1 MYEKENKMTLQGENK
16 NSAGNSNLE
25 TSACVLS
32 NAQMNI
38 ENDDQCVTSENLTN
52 SIATERVKLFGKN
65 DNHDD
70 RGKEIQSVS
79 NHADLSSKNEYSKE
93 SISLSMMTVQNKREK
108 FENSTCNSGHVKKSC
123 LKSEYGTE
131 VIGSD
136 NSLTMS
142 TAGLEVGHNIN
153 MPPGHNDISNTVS
166 GGFSYASGKKV
177 AVSDDSLLKAVK
189 LLEDVQEQRCEKQ
202 KMIPKPVVGQPL
214 VKGKRLQLS
223 YSVTERMSKIFKGI
237 KTEVPLLGQSP
248 RFDCKVSCDPSG
260 PLLLDKKDDEK
271 HVDEVSA
278 DDACTTF
285 GSFSSAS
292 GKKISMSEAARQ
304 KAKKLV
310 AEISKDLVA
319 AGLQSEGLIPVA
331 TPLEPSFSED
341 LKLVNKDKVTQGGA
355 LRVLPKGFRPFKPPK
370 LNKELLKR
378 KPVEPT
384 KSEVIKGNDK
394 SKSALC
400 AEKNDRIDIDD
411 IADVLNNSMEGM
423 SATQWRK
430 VAASTDLFM
439 NNPQGLEE
447 GPFDVTAFTQITK
460 PQQNIET
467 VVNELNVKP
476 DKSGCRTGQKSTE
489 ARQSTGLTCATEI
502 DSSAPGNLAVQAENS
517 SYSMPVSNTDRE
529 QVGSYIGSPRKLDVA
544 QRIEGFGKACMNS
557 EKVCSNSKATIHNK
571 GEKSTDSLKKPL
583 STLSVNPMLFDEN
596 SADSIGSET
605 VLGFCTASGK
615 DISLSQQSLNNA
627 QEKFDAVWKERGSI
641 SKSRFEGFTTA
652 TGNMI
657 SVSSEALDQARQVL
671 ETAIE
676 YLPGT
681 SAQER
686 MNEGLCEPEDISDT
700 ALEHARQL
708 WISHDKQYIEADS
721 DQSVPSLTT
730 EMKEKPNSKKSEVSI
745 IECSQNQNFAGQTRT
760 LIHSPESKPINNE
773 ETPHKV
779 PLSNV
784 SSAKKGDGDKKSW
797 QVSISDT
804 HEKEIF
810 SENESKASVT
820 CRSLLDAE
828 NNQSGSE
835 EFKGENSVNKD
846 QQVSGFKGFSTASG
860 NIVSVSVSALQKAK
874 SLLDDV
880 EKSDEKAY
888 YSSHSRKKCVKHSK
902 LHSHSVGTFK
912 GFSTASGN
920 KVSVSEES
928 LVAAKTLMED
938 IDTYSTSITADRA
951 SRVSDNDYKQSFVQG
966 RNPLHK
972 PDRSNEAS
980 EPSYSFE
987 DKGCTIVEKAMTST
1001 VSSGFSGFST
1011 ASGQKVTV
1019 SEKHLAKAR
1028 KLFDE
1033 TIHVADASPRKCSD
1047 LTCQTTPSG
1056 NKPTVTDEKLLQ
1068 AKKLSR
1074 GVETPLNHIVNSDFK
1089 KGSKVSCVITAND
1102 IKVTEP
1108 IKPLLDTN
1116 KLVDETNTTAEVPVT
1131 KDFAKNTSE
1140 FAGYSSASSNKVTV
1154 PDENVLKANKLLNG
1168 TRNLTSVSKNTE
1180 QKMGFTGF
1188 STASGHKVTVSEE
1201 NLLEA
1206 KKIFDEADCAVDAIN
1221 NQKSVLP
1228 GNSSGFSGFATA
1240 SGCKV
1245 SVSEE
1250 SLFKAKKLLD
1260 ESEKCVAL
1268 EKSLEFQYQ
1277 KKISSGF
1284 AGFATASGTKVSV
1297 SEESLVK
1304 AKELFNASDNF
1315 VGMKGATEYQDPR
1328 KTCGFSGFTTAS
1340 GNKVDVSEKNL
1351 QEAKKLF
1358 DETENTN
1365 KTYKAGNTSGFT
1377 GFATA
1382 SGNKV
1387 NVSEKNLL
1395 EGRKLFDEIENSDK
1409 TYKVETGFTGFET
1422 ASGNKVNVSEKNLQ
1436 DARKLFD
1443 EIESSGELYKA
1454 GNTSGFTGVA
1464 TASGNK
1470 VSVSEENLLK
1480 AKVMVYET
1488 VNSTSVSKNT
1498 ECETEFAGFSTA
1510 SGHKV
1515 TVSEKNLLEAK
1526 KIFDDNDNFMNSNKN
1541 NGACRTEQTS
1551 GFAGF
1556 ETASGNKV
1564 AVSEENLLIARKLV
1578 DESVE
1583 TADVLKCKKSMLYG
1597 KGTEFTGDGDA
1608 SNKVNK
1614 IRNEIQEKDINNTLQ
1629 KKKLNIFATAGGRNV
1644 RVSDKALEEAKK
1656 VLDGKSDV
1664 TMTKETYN
1672 QKEDLRNEKEKF
1684 ASEHNSQTSSNSGL
1698 IEGYQS
1704 RNRSSKLKDDTRF
1717 KPLKTVPDGK
1727 WFFFQIFY

>member
-32 NAQMNI
+32 NAQTNI

-65 DNHDD
+65 DTHDD
-70 RGKEIQSVS
+70 REKEIQSFS
-79 NHADLSSKNEYSKE
+79 NHADLSSKNEYSKD
-93 SISLSMMTVQNKREK
+93 STSLSMMTVQNKREK
-108 FENSTCNSGHVKKSC
+108 FENSTYNSGHVKKSC

-142 TAGLEVGHNIN
+142 AAGLEVGHNIN
-153 MPPGHNDISNTVS
+153 MPPGDNDISNTVS

-189 LLEDVQEQRCEKQ
+189 LLEDVQEQRCENQ

-223 YSVTERMSKIFKGI
+223 NSVTERMSKIFKGI

-271 HVDEVSA
+271 HDEVAA
-278 DDACTTF
+278 DDPCTTF

-304 KAKKLV
+304 KAKKLM

-319 AGLQSEGLIPVA
+319 AGLQSEGLLPVA
-331 TPLEPSFSED
+331 TPLEPSLYED
-341 LKLVNKDKVTQGGA
+341 LKLVNEDKVTREGA
-355 LRVLPKGFRPFKPPK
+355 LSLLPKGFRPFKPPK
-370 LNKELLKR
+370 LNMELLKR
-378 KPVEPT
+378 KSVEPT

-394 SKSALC
+394 KSALC
-400 AEKNDRIDIDD
+400 DEKNDRIDIAD

-423 SATQWRK
+423 SATQWRE

-447 GPFDVTAFTQITK
+447 GPFDVTAFTRVTK
-460 PQQNIET
+460 PQQNTET
-467 VVNELNVKP
+467 VVNELNVKS
-476 DKSGCRTGQKSTE
+476 DKSGCRTGQKST
-489 ARQSTGLTCATEI
+489 GLTCATEI
-502 DSSAPGNLAVQAENS
+502 DSAAPGNMAVQAENS
-517 SYSMPVSNTDRE
+517 SYSMPVNNTDRE

-544 QRIEGFGKACMNS
+544 QRIEGSGKACMNS
-557 EKVCSNSKATIHNK
+557 ETVCSNSKETIHNK
-571 GEKSTDSLKKPL
+571 GEKSPDSLKKPL
-583 STLSVNPMLFDEN
+583 STLSVNPMIFDEN

-676 YLPGT
+676 YLPG
-681 SAQER
+681 SSGQEC
-686 MNEGLCEPEDISDT
+686 MSEGLCEPEDISDT

-708 WISHDKQYIEADS
+708 WISHDKQNIEADS
-721 DQSVPSLTT
+721 DQSVPSSTT
-730 EMKEKPNSKKSEVSI
+730 EMKEKPNSQKSGVGI
-745 IECSQNQNFAGQTRT
+745 IDCSQNQNFAGQTRP
-760 LIHSPESKPINNE
+760 LIHSPELKPITNK

-810 SENESKASVT
+810 SENESKTSIT

-902 LHSHSVGTFK
+902 LPSHSVGTFK

-920 KVSVSEES
+920 KVSFSEES
-928 LVAAKTLMED
+928 LIAAKTLMED

-951 SRVSDNDYKQSFVQG
+951 SRVSDYDYKQSFVQG
-966 RNPLHK
+966 RNSLHK

-1068 AKKLSR
+1068 AKKLLR

-1102 IKVTEP
+1102 IKVTETM
-1108 IKPLLDTN
+1108 KPLLDTN

-1140 FAGYSSASSNKVTV
+1140 FAGYSTASSNKVTV

-1180 QKMGFTGF
+1180 RKVGFTGF

-1206 KKIFDEADCAVDAIN
+1206 KKIFDEADCTVDAIN

-1284 AGFATASGTKVSV
+1284 AGFATASGTRVSV

-1304 AKELFNASDNF
+1304 AKELFNGSDNF

-1340 GNKVDVSEKNL
+1340 GNKVNVSEKNL

-1365 KTYKAGNTSGFT
+1365 KTYKAGNTFGFT

-1395 EGRKLFDEIENSDK
+1395 EARKLFDEIEN
-1409 TYKVETGFTGFET
+1409 
-1422 ASGNKVNVSEKNLQ
+1422 
-1436 DARKLFD
+1436 
-1443 EIESSGELYKA
+1443 SGELYKA
-1454 GNTSGFTGVA
+1454 GNTSGFTGFA
-1464 TASGNK
+1464 TASGNT

-1480 AKVMVYET
+1480 AKVMVDKT
-1488 VNSTSVSKNT
+1488 VNSTSMSKNT

-1526 KIFDDNDNFMNSNKN
+1526 KIFDDNDNIMNSNKN

-1564 AVSEENLLIARKLV
+1564 AVPEENLLIARKLV

-1583 TADVLKCKKSMLYG
+1583 TADVLKCKISVLPG
-1597 KGTEFTGDGDA
+1597 NGTGFTGDGDA

-1614 IRNEIQEKDINNTLQ
+1614 IRNEIQEKDINITLK
-1629 KKKLNIFATAGGRNV
+1629 KKKLNIFAAAGGRNV

-1656 VLDGKSDV
+1656 VLDGKSDI
-1664 TMTKETYN
+1664 TMTKGTYN
-1672 QKEDLRNEKEKF
+1672 QKEDLSNEKEKF
-1684 ASEHNSQTSSNSGL
+1684 ASEHNSQMSSNSGL
-1698 IEGYQS
+1698 IEGCQS
-1704 RNRSSKLKDDTRF
+1704 RNRSSKLRDDKKF
-1717 KPLKTVPDGK
+1717 KPLKTVPDGGC
-1727 WFFFQIFY
+1727 IFSDILLDLFY